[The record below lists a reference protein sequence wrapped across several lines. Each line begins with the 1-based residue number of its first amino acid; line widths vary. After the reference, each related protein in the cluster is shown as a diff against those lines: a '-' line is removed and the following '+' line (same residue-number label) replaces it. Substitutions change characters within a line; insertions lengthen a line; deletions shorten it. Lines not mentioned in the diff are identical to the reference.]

1 MFGIFKSFAHDM
13 GIDLGTA
20 NTLVMLKVKVLLSEN
35 LQ

>member
-20 NTLVMLKVKVLLSEN
+20 NTLGMLKVKVLLSEN

>member
-13 GIDLGTA
+13 GIDLG
-20 NTLVMLKVKVLLSEN
+20 LRILWCMLKVKVLLSEN